1 MIFILCLFILC
12 LFVVFL
18 VVSFDWKKKSEKNH
32 VSIDYLANYLE
43 KYYKE
48 NYDSIQKRTK
58 MTLGNIPILFIVL
71 QKNKGR
77 VQNIQHIIKKYQ
89 LSNYHIIDAIDSTN
103 LTNTNKN
110 LIISDFKNIKIN
122 KRRHK
127 KELIACLLSH
137 LKACFFAYE
146 KNYKKVL
153 IVEDD
158 VCFDILFSSRKTLNE
173 LWNKRPTDCEFL
185 SLYNGNQ
192 KKTFYSNKKYI
203 PYSYGAVSYII
214 SHDAIKKY
222 LTFVDKNF
230 LHSKELNIGRLC
242 LYKKCTSDVLIQYL
256 KGYTIPKSIIIP
268 LNKNLNSTLHKSHT
282 NEHIQ
287 NAKISFYNTY
297 TKYKLKTSKNLII
310 LDTNTHLSKY
320 KKQFPSYNLTIAP
333 NEKEGFKKL
342 YKNGGV
348 FIWFDMF
355 LEKIPKEDITTSY
368 FIKSPPLNLNIE
380 KIQLTG
386 NKNLKYYIGNVLTFH
401 YKFVE
406 YPHEEKFCFIVPSYN
421 TADIVEKNLTSI
433 FSQKNTN
440 WRVIF
445 INDCS
450 EDSTLKKAKEIT
462 QQYNKMDKV
471 RFISNNKNYKQIY
484 SRYVGYTKAHP
495 DEIVIF
501 LDGDDWLA
509 HDNVLDIVQQ
519 KYRKGCDMTMGSYKE
534 IKNGVILDRL
544 KGNKGYPA
552 DVIKNKSFVEY
563 GWVPQHLR
571 TFRAKIIQN
580 IPFSFLLDW
589 DKNFAKVS
597 SDVIESY
604 WALLHSHGNIEV
616 INDCL
621 MYYNIDN
628 SIKYKSSCYRTEMN
642 DYRKKMSKLIQKRFQ
657 NI

>member
-1 MIFILCLFILC
+1 MILILCLFILC
-12 LFVVFL
+12 LLVIFL
-18 VVSFDWKKKSEKNH
+18 TISFTTEKKPKNNH
-32 VSIDYLANYLE
+32 VDFDYLLNYIE
-43 KYYKE
+43 KYHKE
-48 NYDSIQKRTK
+48 NYDSIQKQTK

-71 QKNKGR
+71 KRNKDR

-103 LTNTNKN
+103 LTNTNEN

-122 KRRHK
+122 KGRHK

-158 VCFDILFSSRKTLNE
+158 VSFDILFSSPKTLNE

-192 KKTFYSNKKYI
+192 KKTFYSKEQYI
-203 PYSYGAVSYII
+203 PYSWGTVSYII

-222 LTFVDKNF
+222 LTFVHENF
-230 LHSKELNIGRLC
+230 LHSNELNIDGLC
-242 LYKKCTSDVLIQYL
+242 WYKKCTADFLIQYL
-256 KGYTIPKSIIIP
+256 KGYTIPKSIVITV
-268 LNKNLNSTLHKSHT
+268 NHNLKSTLHDSHT
-282 NEHIQ
+282 NGHIQ
-287 NAKISFYNTY
+287 NAKISFYNVY

-320 KKQFPSYNLTIAP
+320 KKQFLSFNLEIAS
-333 NEKEGFKKL
+333 NEKQGFEKL

-368 FIKSPPLNLNIE
+368 FMKSPPLNLAIK
-380 KIQLTG
+380 KIQQTG
-386 NKNLKYYIGNVLTFH
+386 NKNLKYCIGCEPTFH
-401 YKFVE
+401 YTFVE
-406 YPHEEKFCFIVPSYN
+406 YPYEEQFCFVVPSYN
-421 TADIVEKNLTSI
+421 TENIVEKNLTSI

-450 EDSTLKKAKEIT
+450 QDATLTKAKKIT
-462 QQYNKMDKV
+462 QKYKKIDKV
-471 RFISNNKNYKQIY
+471 KFISNDKNYTETY
-484 SRYVGYTKAHP
+484 SRYVGYTRAHP

-534 IKNGVILDRL
+534 IKNGVILDKL

-552 DVIKNKSFVEY
+552 HVIKNKSFVKY
-563 GWVPQHLR
+563 GWVAQHLR

-589 DKNFAKVS
+589 NKNFAKVS
-597 SDVIESY
+597 SDMIESY

-616 INDCL
+616 IDDCL

-628 SIKYKSSCYRTEMN
+628 SINYKSSYYRTEMN